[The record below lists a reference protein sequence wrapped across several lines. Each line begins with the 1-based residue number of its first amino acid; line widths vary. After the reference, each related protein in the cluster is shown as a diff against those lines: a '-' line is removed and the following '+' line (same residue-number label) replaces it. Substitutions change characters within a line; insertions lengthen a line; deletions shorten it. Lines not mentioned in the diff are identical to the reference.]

1 MIVVIDRDWFDART
15 VSGARRID
23 ESQDWVRR
31 EIATALQRN
40 ITIIPLLVNDAHMPD
55 PRDLP
60 DEIRGLGYC
69 TALKIRDRNRDLPR
83 DLRDLRSRL
92 RKSRIRYRR
101 SRYMLPIIP
110 LATIMAVLPAFLTA
124 PAAVKH
130 TPRASNRPSLLG
142 NAEGLTVA
150 NGSVW
155 VTGAASGVVTR
166 IDTTSMKT
174 IATIPVG
181 MQPLRITSGFGAIWV
196 GNGVS
201 GNVARIDP
209 STNNV
214 SNTIPIGHQAGGG
227 LAAAFG
233 RIWVSDYGTGS
244 ISEIDPTI
252 EKVTMTLKIGG
263 RPLGVT
269 SGDGQIWVVDSS
281 GDKLIGVAPD
291 SLRVTTQ
298 LGLCK
303 FPQTVVFYAGYAWAT
318 CTDGHSVDRV
328 SA

>member
-142 NAEGLTVA
+142 NA
-150 NGSVW
+150 SVMNARIIP
-155 VTGAASGVVTR
+155 TGRQPWSIALSSDAAWIVNNDSNSVTR
-166 IDTTSMKT
+166 IDRKSYRVTNT
-174 IATIPVG
+174 ITVGSHPVG
-181 MQPLRITSGFGAIWV
+181 IAIDQSGAVWEGYSSV
-196 GNGVS
+196 P
-201 GNVARIDP
+201 R
-209 STNNV
+209 
-214 SNTIPIGHQAGGG
+214 
-227 LAAAFG
+227 
-233 RIWVSDYGTGS
+233 
-244 ISEIDPTI
+244 
-252 EKVTMTLKIGG
+252 TLK
-263 RPLGVT
+263 
-269 SGDGQIWVVDSS
+269 
-281 GDKLIGVAPD
+281 GVAVGD
-291 SLRVTTQ
+291 LSDAV
-298 LGLCK
+298 LC
-303 FPQTVVFYAGYAWAT
+303 
-318 CTDGHSVDRV
+318 RR
-328 SA
+328 